1 MASSEQ
7 AKKIAEVKEVS
18 EPAPVRS
25 VGMRYPKDKRLVR
38 EDVLEEMDREFVEY
52 ISKEEEKLL
61 KFSPIKNAKDLII
74 LDYIREDGVLF
85 PKRKWGHLMPPT
97 KAEAYHVAVLKRC
110 PQCGIKPRVDSSVQG
125 TCGKCNFD
133 IKPIGIML
141 VKRYAKEIEQHEKQ
155 LRSLKSSK

>member
-1 MASSEQ
+1 MANESV
-7 AKKIAEVKEVS
+7 KKIAEVKEVS
-18 EPAPVRS
+18 EPAPVAS

-38 EDVLEEMDREFVEY
+38 EDVLEEMARDFEEY
-52 ISKEEEKLL
+52 LSKEEEKLL
-61 KFSPIKNAKDLII
+61 KFSPIKNAKALIV

-85 PKRKWGHLMPPT
+85 PKRRWGHLMPPT
-97 KAEAYHVAVLKRC
+97 KAETYHVAVLKRC

-141 VKRYAKEIEQHEKQ
+141 VKKYAKEIELHEKK
-155 LRSLKSSK
+155 LREFKSSQ